1 MILVQKMFDDSEN
14 SIKMNE
20 MIDIIIQTIGHHA

>member
-1 MILVQKMFDDSEN
+1 MILVQNMFDDSEN
-14 SIKMNE
+14 SNKMNE